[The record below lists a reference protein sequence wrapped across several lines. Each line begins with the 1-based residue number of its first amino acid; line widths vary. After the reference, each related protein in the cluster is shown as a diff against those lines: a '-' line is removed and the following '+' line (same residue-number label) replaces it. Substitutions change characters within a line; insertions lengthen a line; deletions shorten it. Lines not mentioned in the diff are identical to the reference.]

1 MIQEVTDPRACG
13 DIINTISHG
22 CIKPRDIATRIG
34 KSTEVATKYLSDL
47 KITGTLRKSY
57 PVDRMEDR
65 IARYELNDDLLTFY
79 RRRMSLIDDAVSDEE
94 R

>member
-1 MIQEVTDPRACG
+1 MIQEVTDPRTCG
-13 DIINTISHG
+13 DIISTISHR
-22 CIKPRDIATRIG
+22 CIKSGDIATGIG
-34 KSTEVATKYLSDL
+34 KSIEVATKYISDL
-47 KITGTLRKSY
+47 KITGVLRKSH
-57 PVDRMEDR
+57 PVDGMEGR